1 MKDWP
6 SNGKARSTLVS
17 AEIASARIDPD
28 AVSNASFED
37 VYVLSLR
44 HLVQVLR
51 RRIWVILVPA
61 ILLAGLGVA
70 YSLQQTPIYA
80 ASIKILV
87 GQRADVDPIVAPP
100 IAELQLWAVTMAEAI
115 DSRRIAEATIQ
126 RHNLPM
132 TPDALVANLDATSSE
147 EGSQFIEVTY
157 TDPNRARA
165 KEVADAVGTVFSD
178 HIEVLSPNAEGVTAT
193 VWEKAA
199 MPVSP
204 ISPDPVRNGVVALM
218 LGIVIGVG
226 LAFLLEH
233 LDDRWRSPEEAKQV
247 SGVPTFGVIPKH
259 EVIVGNKRNLG

>member
-1 MKDWP
+1 MNDWR
-6 SNGKARSTLVS
+6 SNGKARSTPVS

-28 AVSNASFED
+28 AVSNANFED
-37 VYVLSLR
+37 VYVISLR
-44 HLVQVLR
+44 HLVQVLLR
-51 RRIWVILVPA
+51 RMWVILVSA
-61 ILLAGLGVA
+61 ILLAGLVVA

-100 IAELQLWAVTMAEAI
+100 IAELQEWAVTMAEAI
-115 DSRRIAEATIQ
+115 DSHRIAEATIQ
-126 RHNLPM
+126 RYNLPM
-132 TPDALVANLDATSSE
+132 TPDALVANLDAKSSV

-157 TDPNRARA
+157 RDPNRARA
-165 KEVADAVGTVFSD
+165 KEVANAVGTVFSD

-218 LGIVIGVG
+218 VGSVIGVG

-233 LDDRWRSPEEAKQV
+233 LDDRWRSPEEAEQV
-247 SGVPTFGVIPKH
+247 SGVPTLGVIPKH
-259 EVIVGNKRNLG
+259 EAIVGNKRKLG